1 MAYQGHD
8 RSFEDLFS
16 QTKATAKSLTV
27 AELKNVLRQEG
38 LQVSGI
44 KSELQIR
51 IIARESPPVFSAA
64 LPPAA
69 LLTQFAFRNPKGA
82 Q

>member
-8 RSFEDLFS
+8 RSFEDLAS
-16 QTKATAKSLTV
+16 QAKATAKSLTV
-27 AELKNVLRQEG
+27 AELKNVLRQEA

-51 IIARESPPVFSAA
+51 IIARMFPPIFSAVSSS
-64 LPPAA
+64 AA
-69 LLTQFAFRNPKGA
+69 SY
-82 Q
+82 